1 MKMKSL
7 ILIIIA
13 LGCGLV
19 ASIGISQVMNKGGG
33 GSAPIETV
41 QILVAKTEISI
52 NDKLDANSV
61 QLEEWPTAKIPEGA
75 ARSLEEVENKYAL
88 GRFYKGEPV
97 LQSKVTD
104 TPGTVNSKIPDGYR
118 SLPVLVD
125 EDTVMEAV
133 SPGDC
138 VDVMV
143 FLRRNEDIRKTAVHT
158 ILKNVRVFS
167 KGAQTERVVN
177 SKGQEARARTIS
189 LIVKPDQARELALA
203 MEMGRI
209 RLALRPP
216 GKVDD
221 DKGEDVTSM
230 SKILDGNAEDGQEPA
245 HSNSASMGGGA
256 GFLDVVKSALDK
268 MPKNQN
274 VVAVPAVGA
283 PELPKGPAFQM
294 IVLSPNEVKQY
305 HWADPTAMPTETTLM
320 DPAPEAPAEPVPT
333 GPQAIPG
340 ANPTGAAVPPTTLE
354 TSDPPGNT
362 SETADPTNEGGAAS
376 KP

>member
-19 ASIGISQVMNKGGG
+19 ASIGISQVMSKGGG
-33 GSAPIETV
+33 GSAAVETV
-41 QILVAKTEISI
+41 QILVAKAEISI

-61 QLEEWPTAKIPEGA
+61 QLEEWPAAKIPEGA

-167 KGAQTERVVN
+167 KGAQTERVVDA
-177 SKGQEARARTIS
+177 KGQEARARTIS

-203 MEMGRI
+203 MEMGHI

-216 GKVDD
+216 GKADD
-221 DKGEDVTSM
+221 DQGEDVTSM
-230 SKILDGNAEDGQEPA
+230 SKILDGDAEDGQEPA
-245 HSNSASMGGGA
+245 KSTSGGGS
-256 GFLDVVKSALDK
+256 GFLDMVKGALDK

-274 VVAVPAVGA
+274 VAAAPVVGA
-283 PELPKGPAFQM
+283 PELPKGPSFQM

-305 HWADPTAMPTETTLM
+305 HWADPTAMPTETTIM
-320 DPAPEAPAEPVPT
+320 ASSAEPPPGATGT
-333 GPQAIPG
+333 GPQAIQGATPTDP
-340 ANPTGAAVPPTTLE
+340 ANPPVGPEAT
-354 TSDPPGNT
+354 DPPADT
-362 SETADPTNEGGAAS
+362 SETADPTNEGAAAS
-376 KP
+376 NP